1 MNDMTVCGSTNTN
14 GMSIACDRLSHAP
27 QAVCVCVCVC
37 TDVCVCVCVCSVVM
51 FYLTAPCVPH
61 HIETY
66 IECEDSL
73 GSVSWTES
81 DGAEFYTAI
90 AVGLD
95 GHIHTC
101 VSNSSTCSWDDLHCG
116 DS

>member
-1 MNDMTVCGSTNTN
+1 
-14 GMSIACDRLSHAP
+14 
-27 QAVCVCVCVC
+27 
-37 TDVCVCVCVCSVVM
+37 M

-116 DS
+116 DSYVVQVNANWETCTSQPSNSTTIHMGEYKMERERKREREVERWKE